1 MLKKVALISDIQGNL
16 TALKQVLAQIKM
28 ERVDRIIC
36 LGDVASGAQPSAVL
50 ALLREYHIHVVKGN
64 MDDAILNPRR
74 HDTTNLDVQR
84 FDDIDQWC
92 SEQLTDLDKVYI
104 RSFRPTILVDLVGEK
119 QLLCC
124 HGSPYSYNDVIDETI
139 SETQLAQRIDGYNV
153 QIMATGHMHH
163 PLIRPFRDT
172 LIFNPG
178 SVGLPRKRN
187 GKHPPLAY
195 FAILDIID
203 EQINM
208 EFRSVA
214 VPPDDLKRDILSS
227 GMPHT
232 EWFLSQWDVDN

>member
-1 MLKKVALISDIQGNL
+1 
-16 TALKQVLAQIKM
+16 M
-28 ERVDRIIC
+28 ETVDRIIC
-36 LGDVASGAQPSAVL
+36 LGDVASGAQPSEVL
-50 ALLREYHIHVVKGN
+50 TLLREHHIQVVKGN

-92 SEQLTDLDKVYI
+92 SEQLTDLDKVTI
-104 RSFRPTILVDLVGEK
+104 RSFRPTILVDLVGDM

-124 HGSPYSYNDVIDETI
+124 HGSPYSYNDVIDETL

-163 PLIRPFRDT
+163 PHFRSFQDT

-187 GKHPPLAY
+187 GKHPLLAY
-195 FAILDIID
+195 FAILEIID
-203 EQINM
+203 GQVNIA
-208 EFRSVA
+208 FRSVA
-214 VPPDDLKRDILSS
+214 VPADDLKRDILSS
-227 GMPHT
+227 GMPHK
-232 EWFLSQWDVDN
+232 EWFLSQWAVDS